1 MGLARLLAQ
10 TASHLEAP
18 ILENV
23 ERKLF
28 IATGEKFKESLFY
41 NDEVSAL
48 YF

>member
-18 ILENV
+18 VLENI

-28 IATGEKFKESLFY
+28 IANGEKFKESMY
-41 NDEVSAL
+41 
-48 YF
+48 